1 MSIGEIATS
10 IALLTGSGFVF
21 LAALGLWRFDD
32 LYSRIHA
39 ATKAI
44 TLGVLLAIVAAA
56 FRMANPADMLK
67 LLLAGVF
74 QLLTAPVSGHMLGR
88 SAYWVGTPLSPHT
101 VVDQLGESEI
111 EG

>member
-56 FRMANPADMLK
+56 FRMAKPRRYAEATPRRGLPAPHRAGLRAYAGKVGVLGRNPA
-67 LLLAGVF
+67 LAAYG
-74 QLLTAPVSGHMLGR
+74 SR
-88 SAYWVGTPLSPHT
+88 SAW
-101 VVDQLGESEI
+101 
-111 EG
+111 